1 MVGNS
6 GFTTQDIDAIK
17 TLGQCHSKKCEEEAR
32 HTIPV
37 MGITIN
43 VFFDG
48 TENNIFKI
56 CANAPTKK
64 AVMVVTNPILG

>member
-1 MVGNS
+1 MADNS
-6 GFTTQDIDAIK
+6 GFTTQDIEVFR

-48 TENNIFKI
+48 TENNIF
-56 CANAPTKK
+56 NAGKQIGR
-64 AVMVVTNPILG
+64 ASCRERVSNYV